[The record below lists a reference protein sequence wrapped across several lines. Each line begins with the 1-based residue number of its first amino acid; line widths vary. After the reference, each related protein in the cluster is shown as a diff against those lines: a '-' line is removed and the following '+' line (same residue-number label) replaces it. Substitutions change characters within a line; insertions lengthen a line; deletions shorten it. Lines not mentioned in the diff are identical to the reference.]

1 MAAICLKAGTS
12 FEGESLYAFT
22 GDTLPS
28 YAAPRFVRIQ
38 VSGPSFTR
46 GGGVASGG
54 QVLGWVF
61 LFVFF

>member
-1 MAAICLKAGTS
+1 MAAICLKAGMS
-12 FEGESLYAFT
+12 FEGDSLYAFT

-38 VSGPSFTR
+38 VSSPGFTR

-54 QVLGWVF
+54 QVLGCFV
-61 LFVFF
+61 VFF